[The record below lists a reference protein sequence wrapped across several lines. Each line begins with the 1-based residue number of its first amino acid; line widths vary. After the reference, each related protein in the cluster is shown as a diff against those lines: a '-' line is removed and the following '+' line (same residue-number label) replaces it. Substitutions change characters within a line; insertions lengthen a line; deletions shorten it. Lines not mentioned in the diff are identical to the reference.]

1 MKKRLLSLLL
11 AVLMLLSLT
20 ACGAPR
26 QYEVRFELNGGI
38 YVSGQ
43 LLQHVEAGSAAEAPV
58 VEREGYRLSGW
69 SESFEAVN
77 DNLVVLPLW
86 EKLPELFEVRFDLN
100 GGSLVS
106 GELLQRVEAGSAAV
120 APVIE
125 REGYAFT
132 GWSESL
138 ENISKNLVI
147 VPVWEKLPE
156 LYEVRFELNGGTLLS
171 GELLQHVEAGSAAE
185 VPEVEREGFVF
196 DGWSQD
202 VSKIEKNTLAV
213 AQWAQIYRI
222 VFDPA
227 GAAVISGEL
236 EQQVSRGELPA
247 PPELELPYYA
257 FAGWEPAL
265 AEAEADTSYTALWTP
280 RKLSSEEV
288 FEKVSPAVVEISAD
302 EPDSDYYSLG
312 SGFFIDENGLFVT
325 NYHVIDGTVSG
336 EITMQDGTVCP
347 ILAVLDYDPV
357 LDLALLQADVSGNP
371 YLRLSEKSVSTGET
385 VYTLGSS
392 EGLTSTFSTG
402 IVSAASR
409 VVDGVTC
416 IQITAP
422 ISHGNSGGPLL
433 DEYGEVVGINA
444 MTYLSGQNL
453 NFAIDVHNLQSLRR
467 TGKLSLQEV
476 FDLEYP
482 NGKAAAGDNE
492 FSAFADYYENE
503 SNDEVSLADILRMD
517 TIVAGTLDG
526 VSDLDWFCFSA
537 DEAGDVSM
545 MVVPNYT
552 DDLDHML
559 VGVFRLKD
567 GEPDLLG
574 ALEATEAE
582 GVQYLGGSV
591 YLKRGGVYLVLV
603 CLDDDYPYQSGAE
616 YLITASFTPEAEAYQ

>member
-1 MKKRLLSLLL
+1 M
-11 AVLMLLSLT
+11 
-20 ACGAPR
+20 
-26 QYEVRFELNGGI
+26 
-38 YVSGQ
+38 
-43 LLQHVEAGSAAEAPV
+43 
-58 VEREGYRLSGW
+58 
-69 SESFEAVN
+69 
-77 DNLVVLPLW
+77 
-86 EKLPELFEVRFDLN
+86 
-100 GGSLVS
+100 
-106 GELLQRVEAGSAAV
+106 
-120 APVIE
+120 
-125 REGYAFT
+125 
-132 GWSESL
+132 
-138 ENISKNLVI
+138 
-147 VPVWEKLPE
+147 
-156 LYEVRFELNGGTLLS
+156 
-171 GELLQHVEAGSAAE
+171 
-185 VPEVEREGFVF
+185 
-196 DGWSQD
+196 
-202 VSKIEKNTLAV
+202 
-213 AQWAQIYRI
+213 
-222 VFDPA
+222 
-227 GAAVISGEL
+227 
-236 EQQVSRGELPA
+236 
-247 PPELELPYYA
+247 
-257 FAGWEPAL
+257 
-265 AEAEADTSYTALWTP
+265 
-280 RKLSSEEV
+280 
-288 FEKVSPAVVEISAD
+288 
-302 EPDSDYYSLG
+302 
-312 SGFFIDENGLFVT
+312 
-325 NYHVIDGTVSG
+325 
-336 EITMQDGTVCP
+336 
-347 ILAVLDYDPV
+347 
-357 LDLALLQADVSGNP
+357 
-371 YLRLSEKSVSTGET
+371 
-385 VYTLGSS
+385 
-392 EGLTSTFSTG
+392 
-402 IVSAASR
+402 
-409 VVDGVTC
+409 TC

-552 DDLDHML
+552 DDLDHIL

-603 CLDDDYPYQSGAE
+603 CLDDGYPYQSGAE